1 MALCSTRTLTP
12 EQKEQ
17 IAKAQEDQDE
27 RSIMLEDAGSILD
40 AEDAS
45 RVDMQDQVWMLKMQ
59 IYPSFTMQ
67 NFLSM

>member
-1 MALCSTRTLTP
+1 MALWRTRTLTP

-27 RSIMLEDAGSILD
+27 RSIMLEDAGSNLD

>member
-1 MALCSTRTLTP
+1 MALWRTRTLTP